1 MQPTVLKPAL
11 ALALTLV
18 AACVITTAPAAA
30 QTQAAESP
38 AQLLLDSARLWETR
52 NRPDLARLALE
63 KLLRAYPG
71 HPQASMMLGD
81 LELRSGRLE
90 AAERV
95 LSDMREAHPHHPYT
109 LELAASL
116 RVQTRDRLK
125 LATMRRLAETG
136 RYEEALAAARAL
148 YPDGPPPGPLGTEYW
163 RIQAQVPGGF
173 EPARKG
179 LAEFARRYPDDP
191 RYALGLAELLVS
203 NGSTR
208 DQGLKLLAELALQP
222 TQDHSAVLAA
232 WRRGLGYLPDA
243 RSSLPQLRAYLAQA
257 PDDIEMQRTV
267 ATIQSAVQQQQRR
280 QQDPVYRR
288 LSTADAAIDA
298 GRLAEAEQQIAAALA
313 QRPNDGEALGTLG
326 RLRMRQNRHA
336 EAEGL
341 FQRAMETDA
350 RNTSYW
356 KREKDRARYWVALE
370 DAEGLRDAQ
379 RYDAAQERLDYALRL
394 RPGSEDALALRATVL
409 AQQPQHRAAAERL
422 YRRVLARDSGNRVA
436 SRGLLELL
444 QNQGRSDEAL
454 ALLDDLRRRAP
465 DRQPEFNRLRADWL
479 QQQAEQARLAG
490 REGASLRLLED
501 AQSLTPDDP
510 WLRYTLAR
518 EYAQRGLPGEARAL
532 MDEAITVAADNVDA
546 HYARA
551 LLLAS
556 LDDDSAALNAL
567 AAVPEPARSE
577 GMRALDQRLRVS
589 IGRSLAASAY
599 AAGDR
604 AAAIDRLAT
613 AEVLAGED
621 PDQLAAVASSW
632 IDIGEPERGLG
643 LLRPQAAMTDDPAL
657 RLRWARLLNQAERD
671 AELAPLL
678 ASLDSQALP
687 QAQQPDLQR
696 LHRALLLRRADHLA
710 DAGKPQAALALLA
723 PALAQSPQDA
733 ELRLLRARWLAD
745 AGARETALSEVQT
758 LQDQTAAN
766 DEVTRGDLVSTWLYL
781 DAVARADALAVSMQQ
796 TAPDSVAARVAAA
809 RVARAQ
815 HHHNDAMKLYQ
826 AARSEELA
834 SNYQGYS
841 AAQAGIDAIE
851 ARRDGYATAGVS
863 LYSKSGDAGIS
874 EYTARQIPVE
884 VHLPYRYD
892 GEFFAV
898 VDAVDANAGHLPAV
912 FEDAALYGAVQAYGD
927 AVLASFPNGAEQQ
940 ARGVDIGL
948 GWKSD
953 RLRIDLGTTPI
964 GFPVENWVGGL
975 RWSDSIGAYDYT
987 INLARRPVT
996 GSLLSYAGARDPA
1009 SGRVWG
1015 GVVSTGI
1022 DGRLAW
1028 SRGRFSSSAS
1038 AGAYQLTGRNV
1049 LDNEHL
1055 TLRLASDWALIRSDD
1070 QRLELGLTLSAWHYA
1085 EQLGEYSFGHGGYY
1099 SPQRYLSAA
1108 LPLEWRGRWHDLAWR
1123 LRGAV
1128 SVSRT
1133 HLDSQLFYPDDPTLQ
1148 ALAESMPLPS
1158 GFSAP
1163 IYDASDGGGTGY
1175 SLSGALEYRISNH
1188 WFIGTRFDLD
1198 RSEFYTPNFF
1208 SGYLRY
1214 DFDGRP
1220 LRIDF
1225 PPRSPTPYSSY

>member
-1 MQPTVLKPAL
+1 MQPSVLTPVL
-11 ALALTLV
+11 GLTLTLM
-18 AACVITTAPAAA
+18 AACMLATAPATA

-38 AQLLLDSARLWETR
+38 TQLLLDSARMWESR

-63 KLLRAYPG
+63 KLLRAQPG

-81 LELRSGRLE
+81 LELRSGRLQ

-95 LSDMREAHPHHPYT
+95 LGDMRQAHPNHPYT

-125 LATMRRLAETG
+125 LATMRRLVETG
-136 RYEEALAAARAL
+136 RHEEALVEARAL
-148 YPDGPPPGPLGTEYW
+148 YPDGPPPGPLGMEYW

-173 EPARKG
+173 EAARAG
-179 LAEFARRYPDDP
+179 LADFARRYPDDP
-191 RYALGLAELLVS
+191 RYALGLAELLVTEV
-203 NGSTR
+203 GTR
-208 DQGLKLLAELALQP
+208 EQGLKQMAALAGDPE
-222 TQDHSAVLAA
+222 QDRAAVLSA
-232 WRRGLGYLPDA
+232 WRRGLGYLSDS
-243 RSSLPQLRAYLAQA
+243 RSNLPYLRAYLAQVPQDA
-257 PDDIEMQRTV
+257 EIQRTV
-267 ATIQSAVQQQQRR
+267 ATIQSALLREQRR

-288 LSTADAAIDA
+288 LATADAAIDA
-298 GRLAEAEQQIAAALA
+298 GRLTEAEQQIAAALA

-341 FQRAMETDA
+341 FQRAMESDA
-350 RNTSYW
+350 RNTAYW

-394 RPGSEDALALRATVL
+394 RPGSEEAQALRATVL
-409 AQQPQHRAAAERL
+409 ARQPQHSAAAERL
-422 YRRVLARDSGNRVA
+422 YRRVLARDPGNRVA
-436 SRGLLELL
+436 SGGLLELL
-444 QNQGRSDEAL
+444 QTQDRSEEAL
-454 ALLDDLRRRAP
+454 AVLDELRRRAP

-490 REGASLRLLED
+490 RDGASLRLLED
-501 AQSLTPDDP
+501 AQALTPDDP

-518 EYAQRGLPGEARAL
+518 EYAQRGLPDEARAL
-532 MDEAITVAADNVDA
+532 MDEAIAAAPDSADA

-567 AAVPEPARSE
+567 AAVPDAARSE
-577 GMRALDQRLRVS
+577 GMHALDRRLRIS
-589 IGRSLAASAY
+589 IGRRLAAAAY

-604 AAAIDRLAT
+604 TAATDRLAAT
-613 AEVLAGED
+613 EVLAGDD

-632 IDIGEPERGLG
+632 IDMDQTDRGLG
-643 LLRPQAAMTDDPAL
+643 LLRPLVALTDDAAL
-657 RLRWARLLNQAERD
+657 RLRWAQLLDQAERD
-671 AELAPLL
+671 AELAPVL
-678 ASLDSQALP
+678 ASLDAQALP
-687 QAQQPDLQR
+687 EAQQSDLRR
-696 LHRALLLRRADHLA
+696 LHRALLLRRAEHLA
-710 DAGKPQAALALLA
+710 DTGKPEAALALLA

-733 ELRLLRARWLAD
+733 ELRLQRARWLAD
-745 AGARETALSEVQT
+745 AGERQTAITELQT
-758 LQDQTAAN
+758 LQEQTAAA
-766 DEVTRGDLVSTWLYL
+766 DEITRGDLVSAWLYL
-781 DAVARADALAVSMQQ
+781 DAVPRADTLAASMQQ
-796 TAPDSVAARVAAA
+796 AAPDSIAARVAAA

-815 HHHNDAMKLYQ
+815 HQHNRAMRLYQ
-826 AARSEELA
+826 AARGEELA

-841 AAQAGIDAIE
+841 AAQAGIEAIE
-851 ARRDGYATAGVS
+851 ARRDGYASAGVS

-884 VHLPYRYD
+884 VHLPYRYE
-892 GEFFAV
+892 GEFFAI
-898 VDAVDANAGHLPAV
+898 VDAVDADAGRLPAV
-912 FEDAALYGAVQAYGD
+912 FEDAALYGAVQAYGS
-927 AVLASFPNGAEQQ
+927 AALGNFPNGAEQQ

-948 GWKSD
+948 GWKAD

-975 RWSDSIGAYDYT
+975 RWSDDIGAYDYT
-987 INLARRPVT
+987 VSLARRPVT

-1009 SGRVWG
+1009 SGRTWG
-1015 GVVSTGI
+1015 GVVSTGV

-1049 LDNEHL
+1049 LDNQQL
-1055 TLRLASDWALIRSDD
+1055 TLRLAGDWALIRSED
-1070 QRLELGLTLSAWHYA
+1070 QRLEIGLALSAWRYA

-1108 LPLEWRGRWHDLAWR
+1108 LPLEWRGRWQAFAWR
-1123 LRGAV
+1123 VRGAV

-1133 HLDSQLFYPDDPTLQ
+1133 HLDAQAFYPDDPVLQ
-1148 ALAESMPLPS
+1148 AQAASMPLPS
-1158 GFSAP
+1158 GYSAP

-1175 SLSGALEYRISNH
+1175 SLNGTLEYRISEH
-1188 WFIGTRFDLD
+1188 WFVGTGFDLE

-1220 LRIDF
+1220 AGIDF
-1225 PPRSPTPYSSY
+1225 PPRPPTPYASY